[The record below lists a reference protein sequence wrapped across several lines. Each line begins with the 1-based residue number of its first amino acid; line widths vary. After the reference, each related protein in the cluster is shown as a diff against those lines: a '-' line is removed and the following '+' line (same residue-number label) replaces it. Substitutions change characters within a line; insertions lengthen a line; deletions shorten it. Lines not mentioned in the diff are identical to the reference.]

1 MESGAPFR
9 EFILKLHGQC
19 DLACD
24 HCYVYTKADQR
35 WRMRDRMMSREM
47 VDHVA
52 RRMADHVGVHGLSSV
67 NVVLHG
73 GEPLL
78 AGRNHLEYC
87 VRTIRAACVDCDVR
101 FSLQTNGMLLS
112 PSLLSLFAS
121 LGVRVGVS
129 LDGYREAHD
138 RHRRRRDGGGSFDA
152 VASAIREL
160 REWPDVYAG
169 LLCTVDLENDPVRTY
184 EALLEFSPPEV
195 DFLLPNGN
203 WSAPPPERGQRG
215 TPYAEW
221 LIAVFERWYPVVPQE
236 TTIRLFAEIIT
247 VLLGGR
253 SRVDSIGTTPRAMIV
268 VETDGAI
275 EWSDMVSSAYEG
287 AGATGLHVALD
298 DFDTALRHPAVRAAR
313 SGAPPSGCQDCELR
327 RVCGGGSP
335 AHRYREGAG
344 FDGPSVYCL
353 DLFRLISHIRDRLV
367 RDVASLARKS
377 G

>member
-9 EFILKLHGQC
+9 EFILKLHGRC

-35 WRMRDRMMSREM
+35 WRLRDRMMSPET
-47 VDHVA
+47 VEHVA
-52 RRMADHVGVHGLSSV
+52 RRLGSHVRSHGLSSV
-67 NVVLHG
+67 DVVLHG

-78 AGRNHLEYC
+78 VGRNHLEYC
-87 VRTIRAACVDCDVR
+87 VRAIRTACVGCDVR
-101 FSLQTNGMLLS
+101 FSLQTNGLLLS
-112 PSLLSLFAS
+112 SSFLSLFDS

-138 RHRRRRDGGGSFDA
+138 RHRRRHDGSGSFSA
-152 VASAIREL
+152 VASVLHEL

-169 LLCTVDLENDPVRTY
+169 LLCTVDLRNDPVRTY

-221 LIAVFERWYPVVPQE
+221 LIAVFERWYPVAPQE
-236 TTIRLFAEIIT
+236 TTIRLFTEIIT

-253 SRVDSIGTTPRAMIV
+253 SRVDSLGTTPHAMIV
-268 VETDGAI
+268 VETDGSI
-275 EWSDMVSSAYEG
+275 EWSDMVSTAFEG
-287 AGATGLHVALD
+287 AGATGLHVVQD
-298 DFDTALRHPAVRAAR
+298 DFDTAMRHPAVLASR
-313 SGAPPSGCQDCELR
+313 SGALPSGCQDCELR
-327 RVCGGGSP
+327 RVCGGGSL
-335 AHRYREGAG
+335 AHRYRNGAG
-344 FDGPSVYCL
+344 FDSPSVYCP

-367 RDVASLARKS
+367 RDVASLAWKS